1 MNRIQASVIEHLHQV
16 AAERQ
21 RREKEPQLLAAVHAL
36 KAYQQQRFTR
46 TYADLL
52 HSQRYRAAAHFFL
65 DELYGP
71 SDFSQRDAQ
80 FMRVAPTLVR
90 LFPAELVHAVEIL
103 AELHAVS
110 ESLDTEMACHLL
122 GRPLDAWAYIRAWQ
136 STGHPAERKLQ
147 IELTL
152 KIGATLDRYTH
163 KPFLRQ
169 TLRIMRGPARSA
181 GLGELQRFLEAGFD
195 AFKAMKG
202 AQEFLRIIGCR
213 ENRLADSI
221 FGATASVASAGFETP
236 DAATALA
243 LEHLP

>member
-1 MNRIQASVIEHLHQV
+1 MSRIQASVVEHLLQV
-16 AAERQ
+16 AAERR
-21 RREKEPQLLAAVHAL
+21 RREKDPQLQAAVHAL

-52 HSQRYRAAAHFFL
+52 HSQRYCTAARFFL

-90 LFPAELVHAVEIL
+90 LFPAELVRAVEIL
-103 AELHAVS
+103 AKLHAVS
-110 ESLDTEMACHLL
+110 ESLDTQMACHLL
-122 GRPLDAWAYIRAWQ
+122 GRPIDAWAYIRAWQ
-136 STGHPAERKLQ
+136 STGHPAERRLQ
-147 IELTL
+147 IALTL
-152 KIGATLDRYTH
+152 KIGITLDRYTH
-163 KPFLRQ
+163 KPLLRQ

-202 AQEFLRIIGCR
+202 AEEFLQILGCR
-213 ENRLADSI
+213 ERTLADSI
-221 FGATASVASAGFETP
+221 FGATSSEESAGFAVA
-236 DAATALA
+236 DATTAFA